1 MLSTACFQ
9 AWNQNF
15 RSIVV
20 GFPNWHVSGSIYLF
34 QEQVG
39 WGSWLVNWTT
49 LRCTSGSRSSDTLII
64 WYLLKIT
71 LKSHKYFMPL
81 LLLWLHI
88 LCAWSM
94 ERLVG
99 GQAHIAQNTQNA
111 YCAFWKKHFK
121 HILPRTLR
129 RKKHFKHILPKTLR
143 MHIVHFERNTSN
155 AYCPKHSEERNTSS
169 TYCPKHSECI
179 LCILKEKIQAH
190 IAKNTQNAYCAFWKK
205 HFKCILRR
213 TLRMHNVHIWEKH
226 WMYFAY
232 IGRIRVTLIVSAC
245 QPGWEEIENLRG
257 NFRKIEEIW
266 EEIIQNEVSLGGSP
280 TINVALGR
288 TLDQYINIWSG
299 TQITFAVHYLMW
311 IRQTEQRI

>member
-121 HILPRTLR
+121 HIVPR
-129 RKKHFKHILPKTLR
+129 TLR

-155 AYCPKHSEERNTSS
+155 AYCAE
-169 TYCPKHSECI
+169 HSECI
-179 LCILKEKIQAH
+179 MCTFERSTECIL
-190 IAKNTQNAYCAFWKK
+190 
-205 HFKCILRR
+205 L
-213 TLRMHNVHIWEKH
+213 TLEE
-226 WMYFAY
+226 
-232 IGRIRVTLIVSAC
+232 S
-245 QPGWEEIENLRG
+245 GW
-257 NFRKIEEIW
+257 
-266 EEIIQNEVSLGGSP
+266 
-280 TINVALGR
+280 
-288 TLDQYINIWSG
+288 
-299 TQITFAVHYLMW
+299 H
-311 IRQTEQRI
+311 

>member
-1 MLSTACFQ
+1 
-9 AWNQNF
+9 
-15 RSIVV
+15 
-20 GFPNWHVSGSIYLF
+20 
-34 QEQVG
+34 
-39 WGSWLVNWTT
+39 
-49 LRCTSGSRSSDTLII
+49 
-64 WYLLKIT
+64 
-71 LKSHKYFMPL
+71 
-81 LLLWLHI
+81 
-88 LCAWSM
+88 
-94 ERLVG
+94 
-99 GQAHIAQNTQNA
+99 
-111 YCAFWKKHFK
+111 
-121 HILPRTLR
+121 
-129 RKKHFKHILPKTLR
+129 
-143 MHIVHFERNTSN
+143 MHIVHFERNTSRT
-155 AYCPKHSEERNTSS
+155 YCPKHSKGRNTSS
-169 TYCPKHSECI
+169 TYCPEHSECI
-179 LCILKEKIQAH
+179 FCILKETLQEHIAQNTQKVETLQAH

>member
-1 MLSTACFQ
+1 M
-9 AWNQNF
+9 
-15 RSIVV
+15 
-20 GFPNWHVSGSIYLF
+20 YLDVF

-99 GQAHIAQNTQNA
+99 GQAHIAQ
-111 YCAFWKKHFK
+111 
-121 HILPRTLR
+121 
-129 RKKHFKHILPKTLR
+129 
-143 MHIVHFERNTSN
+143 
-155 AYCPKHSEERNTSS
+155 
-169 TYCPKHSECI
+169 
-179 LCILKEKIQAH
+179 
-190 IAKNTQNAYCAFWKK
+190 NTQNAYCAFWKK

-280 TINVALGR
+280 TISVTLGIC
-288 TLDQYINIWSG
+288 L
-299 TQITFAVHYLMW
+299 
-311 IRQTEQRI
+311 